1 MMVVVEEEEFIV
13 SMFLGRMIL
22 DGENRLEK
30 ARVRRA
36 KNLETGETHFSL
48 SVSLCLSRLGVS
60 HFNKN

>member
-1 MMVVVEEEEFIV
+1 MVVVEEEEFIV

-22 DGENRLEK
+22 DGENRLER

-36 KNLETGETHFSL
+36 KNVETVRR
-48 SVSLCLSRLGVS
+48 VSLCLFLSLSPWR